1 MTEIIRSLLKKLSAI
16 IVLCLISVSCSDR
29 YDEGYDDGY
38 KKGYNS
44 GYWKGH
50 TKGHEEG
57 HKDGYMDGSIA
68 FVKGGFKPSLG
79 LIVLVLISIT
89 LLYFVYKYYKDPT
102 KRAIDKSAD
111 KAEELRQ
118 QIILKSELNRR
129 IKSEEEIARAKATR
143 LASEIFESSKK
154 ALGEAYTAKEIDK
167 MKKEIEARIF
177 KAQSSE
183 IDDII
188 KQYESAYTNLKNTKH
203 VNANEK
209 AKLFSSLKDTLQN

>member
-89 LLYFVYKYYKDPT
+89 LLYFVLT
-102 KRAIDKSAD
+102 K
-111 KAEELRQ
+111 
-118 QIILKSELNRR
+118 IL
-129 IKSEEEIARAKATR
+129 
-143 LASEIFESSKK
+143 IF
-154 ALGEAYTAKEIDK
+154 
-167 MKKEIEARIF
+167 
-177 KAQSSE
+177 
-183 IDDII
+183 
-188 KQYESAYTNLKNTKH
+188 
-203 VNANEK
+203 
-209 AKLFSSLKDTLQN
+209 